1 MNKRQKQK
9 SRAPRSVIQPMTKS
23 KWMWSWSLMS
33 AGSNYVSF
41 FSNKDDNKW
50 TQIAPLLVNDNNSNA

>member
-9 SRAPRSVIQPMTKS
+9 SRAPIPVIQPMPKS

-33 AGSNYVSF
+33 AVSVSSF
-41 FSNKDDNKW
+41 LNKDDNKW
-50 TQIAPLLVNDNNSNA
+50 AQIAPLLVNNNNRRA